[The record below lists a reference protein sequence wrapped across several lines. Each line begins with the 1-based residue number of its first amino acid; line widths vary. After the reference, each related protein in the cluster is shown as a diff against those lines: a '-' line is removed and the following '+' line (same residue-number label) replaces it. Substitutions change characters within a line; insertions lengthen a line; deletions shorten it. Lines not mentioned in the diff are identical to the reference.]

1 MPFTISAKHPQRKE
15 KVKVDAFKGIGS
27 SNLEPVIQ
35 PEQLS
40 LLEATAAQGWLILP
54 KKLQCIEQGHLFS
67 GGGGAVIGFSIL
79 QLSCFFSQLHCGNGF
94 QNDFYH
100 MRSLH
105 FSSSSSEKVF
115 EWVVRGAY

>member
-54 KKLQCIEQGHLFS
+54 KNCKAL
-67 GGGGAVIGFSIL
+67 
-79 QLSCFFSQLHCGNGF
+79 N
-94 QNDFYH
+94 
-100 MRSLH
+100 
-105 FSSSSSEKVF
+105 KVTYS
-115 EWVVRGAY
+115 VVVVVVQ